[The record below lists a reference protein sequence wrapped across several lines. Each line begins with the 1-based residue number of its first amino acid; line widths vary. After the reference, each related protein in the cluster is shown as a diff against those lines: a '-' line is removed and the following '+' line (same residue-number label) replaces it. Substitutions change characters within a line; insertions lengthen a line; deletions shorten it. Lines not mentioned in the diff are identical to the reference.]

1 MERAP
6 SDRKA
11 VITTYEGKHNHDV
24 PAAKNSSHNTANN
37 TVSQLKPHNGAP
49 NTHNLMRRSEFVSDD
64 QQPMALLRFK
74 EEHLS

>member
-1 MERAP
+1 M
-6 SDRKA
+6 
-11 VITTYEGKHNHDV
+11 

-49 NTHNLMRRSEFVSDD
+49 NTHNLMRRSEFASDD